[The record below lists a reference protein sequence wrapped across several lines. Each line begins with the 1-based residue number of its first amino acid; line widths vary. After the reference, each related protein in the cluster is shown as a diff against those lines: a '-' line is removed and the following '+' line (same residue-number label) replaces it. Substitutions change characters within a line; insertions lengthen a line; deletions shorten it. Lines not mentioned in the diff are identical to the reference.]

1 MSLSAREAEEALARQ
16 RFVILTALRFGG
28 VALTMVG
35 FAIVRGVIDAPYAV
49 GAVLAVVGVAD
60 IFVVPWLLARHWK
73 ARDEGRLK

>member
-1 MSLSAREAEEALARQ
+1 MSLSPREAEEALARQ

-49 GAVLAVVGVAD
+49 GAVLAVAGVAD
-60 IFVVPWLLARHWK
+60 ISSPRGCSPATGKR
-73 ARDEGRLK
+73 AMRAG